1 MITSFNI
8 NEAVPLDLHGQVGCE
23 IVGRPN
29 SGKSTLA
36 AFIMLKASQ
45 LGAYPVFCDTKRS
58 DFFHLG
64 KMLENQDSSNKDVA
78 SRVAATPN
86 QVAGLLRTLV
96 KLMNSRY
103 EAYNEFG
110 KDWVDFN
117 LRPIVLILD
126 EYSATI
132 SEAETCK
139 SGKESVSKEIEN
151 YMKQLVYKSR
161 QMGGIF
167 TVLCSQR
174 LNSNV
179 LDVNVSAEF
188 STRVA
193 MENLDSISLRLA
205 FPQCD
210 ADQIPYIDNVPGHGL
225 IYSDAFTENNP
236 IPFIAPDITQV
247 NVPKVLSVLDK
258 RNKINSFTREPY
270 WPF

>member
-1 MITSFNI
+1 MQTSFSIENI
-8 NEAVPLDLHGQVGCE
+8 PINLRGQAGCE
-23 IVGRPN
+23 VVGRPG

-36 AFIMLKASQ
+36 AFILLKVAQ
-45 LGAYPVFCDTKRS
+45 LGAYPVFGDTKLS

-64 KMLENQDSSNKDVA
+64 KILENQDSSGKDVA

-174 LNSNV
+174 LFYV
-179 LDVNVSAEF
+179 VKD
-188 STRVA
+188 
-193 MENLDSISLRLA
+193 
-205 FPQCD
+205 
-210 ADQIPYIDNVPGHGL
+210 L
-225 IYSDAFTENNP
+225 ILMY
-236 IPFIAPDITQV
+236 
-247 NVPKVLSVLDK
+247 
-258 RNKINSFTREPY
+258 
-270 WPF
+270 